1 MKPEH
6 PKTHDIPA
14 LRQLWQEAFVDPAA
28 FLDAFFTTAYSP
40 ERCVCIIDGDR
51 VCSAAYWIDVDLED
65 GKGAYIYAVATA
77 KDYRGQGLAHAVMQA
92 VREELVKKDYAAA
105 ILVPG
110 EPSLAQFYEAMGYRF
125 FGGIHSIS
133 AIAKSPGAK
142 LRTVDGD
149 EYAALRKK
157 YLPKGAVLQERENM
171 QFLERYAGLYAGEDF
186 LLAAYVEGDIVSGL
200 ELLGNGENAPHI
212 LKALGAEQGS
222 FRTPGAEPFAMWLP
236 LKKCQEPAY
245 FGIAFD

>member
-6 PKTHDIPA
+6 PTTQQIPS
-14 LRQLWQEAFVDPAA
+14 LRQLWKEAFGDSDA
-28 FLDAFFTTAYSP
+28 FLDAFFTTAYSS
-40 ERCVCIIDGDR
+40 ERCVCIIDGNWVR
-51 VCSAAYWIDVDLED
+51 SAAYWIDVDLEE

-77 KDYRGQGLAHAVMQA
+77 KDHRGQGLAHSVMQTI
-92 VREELVKKDYAAA
+92 REELVRRGYAAA

-110 EPSLAQFYEAMGYRF
+110 EPSLARFYETMGYRF

-133 AIAKSPGAK
+133 AIARSPGIK
-142 LRTVDGD
+142 LRKVSGD
-149 EYAALRKK
+149 EYAALRKQ
-157 YLPKGAVLQERENM
+157 YLPKGAVIQERENM

-186 LLAAYVEGDIVSGL
+186 LLAAYVEGDTASGL
-200 ELLGNGENAPHI
+200 ELLGNGEKAPYV

-222 FRTPGAEPFAMWLP
+222 FRMPGAEPFAMWLP